1 MVIKNLIPLF
11 LCLSLLLAVNGCF
24 SIDPNTVESAVLPD
38 ESSDGRHV
46 ISSSEDDEGPLS
58 NIESSSNEES
68 SSESSAMSSDFSS
81 SRSESSSSEQSRGES
96 SSILSSEVSSSES
109 SSSVQESSSTEPV
122 VKGEFTLVYE
132 DEFDNLDLDY
142 WEISDGSWDDNKT
155 MFQPSGVDVSD
166 GVLKLIMTK
175 EYVPDRTCWGQRRL
189 AAPNG
194 ESPIPGQ
201 DGSKYWSSGEL
212 RSLKMYKYGRFE
224 TTIKAPDAEHYLST
238 FFLFNVPRDE
248 QWLEIDIELMS
259 TVPGQSTT
267 NLLIDKDGGAALWS
281 DIAFNSELD
290 SHDISPINHQEDN
303 DFVIEWTSEY
313 VAWIIN
319 DIEVRRVTEAHLIP
333 TEPLYAI
340 FNFWMGHE
348 SLSGSPDDDYLT
360 GIKVQT
366 EYHYF
371 RYYKWSGEDDWEHDG
386 WCGDKSWN
394 GVRCE

>member
-1 MVIKNLIPLF
+1 MVKKILLPL
-11 LCLSLLLAVNGCF
+11 LPCLYTLVAVSGCF
-24 SIDPNTVESAVLPD
+24 NIEPNTVDSAVLPD
-38 ESSDGRHV
+38 ESSFEKSDNSSDTQDDE
-46 ISSSEDDEGPLS
+46 SSSSIESSFMEESSTESSVVSSALDDSSDES
-58 NIESSSNEES
+58 SSIESSSIEL
-68 SSESSAMSSDFSS
+68 SSD
-81 SRSESSSSEQSRGES
+81 
-96 SSILSSEVSSSES
+96 ISSSES
-109 SSSVQESSSTEPV
+109 SSSEPESSNAGPV

-132 DEFDNLDLDY
+132 DEFDDLDLDY

-166 GVLKLIMTK
+166 GLLKLIMTK
-175 EYVPDRTCWGQRRL
+175 EYVADRTCWGQRRL

-224 TTIKAPDAEHYLST
+224 TTIKAPDAAHYLST

-267 NLLIDKDGGAALWS
+267 NLLIDKNGGAALWS
-281 DIAFNSELD
+281 DIAFNNELD

-319 DIEVRRVTEAHLIP
+319 DIEVRRVTEPHLIP
-333 TEPLYAI
+333 TKPLYAI

-366 EYHYF
+366 EYQYF